1 GRQRIERVR
10 RQSPDRHRRDST
22 NTPPLLASQRHY
34 RRQVP
39 RTLPGR
45 GTPCGAPALA
55 QGLPATI
62 RILRA
67 CQEITRTTLGRFVL
81 YWCWCQTTISSI
93 ASALFRRFWTS
104 GCVG

>member
-1 GRQRIERVR
+1 RQKESEHADHHPAGEE
-10 RQSPDRHRRDST
+10 QSRSRSCLAHYLGTFGVAIQLLGAHRR
-22 NTPPLLASQRHY
+22 LH
-34 RRQVP
+34 RRVP
-39 RTLPGR
+39 RE
-45 GTPCGAPALA
+45 AA
-55 QGLPATI
+55 
-62 RILRA
+62 LRA